1 MHHGHLVDIGHY
13 GAVEMS
19 PILVLYLVWTIE
31 LICHCS
37 GGECDGG
44 GHGSGCDI
52 LLVKGKVDSLLHM
65 NSIMCWDAQKL
76 WGEGV
81 KGGRNGLGY
90 FLGSLYIHA
99 RCPKEN
105 LQMSLSLPSR

>member
-31 LICHCS
+31 LIGHCS

-44 GHGSGCDI
+44 HGSGCDI
-52 LLVKGKVDSLLHM
+52 LFG
-65 NSIMCWDAQKL
+65 
-76 WGEGV
+76 
-81 KGGRNGLGY
+81 
-90 FLGSLYIHA
+90 
-99 RCPKEN
+99 
-105 LQMSLSLPSR
+105 

>member
-1 MHHGHLVDIGHY
+1 VDIGHY

-31 LICHCS
+31 LIGHCS
-37 GGECDGG
+37 GGECDG

-65 NSIMCWDAQKL
+65 DSIICWDAQNC
-76 WGEGV
+76 G
-81 KGGRNGLGY
+81 
-90 FLGSLYIHA
+90 A
-99 RCPKEN
+99 RV
-105 LQMSLSLPSR
+105 